1 LMGGSADLAPSTKT
15 ILKDKG
21 HYSFEEYGGH
31 NMHFGIREH
40 AMGAIANGMAL
51 HGGIIPYTATFL
63 IFYDYMRPPVRLAAL
78 MGLRVIYIFTHDS
91 IGVGEDGPTHQPIEQ
106 LMALRAVPNLV
117 TIRPADATETVE
129 AWKVAL
135 ERHRGPTALIFSRQ
149 NLPVLDRTTLAPT
162 SGAQYGGYVLW
173 EAATPP
179 DVILIGTGSE
189 VHIALEAG
197 KLLQEK
203 GIVARVVSLTSWELF
218 DAQPAEYRNTV
229 LPPDI
234 RARISIEAA
243 ASLGWE
249 RYVGLDGIAI
259 GLSRFGA
266 SAPGKVIYEKLG
278 LTAQHMVDEALKLL
292 QGRKT

>member
-1 LMGGSADLAPSTKT
+1 
-15 ILKDKG
+15 
-21 HYSFEEYGGH
+21 
-31 NMHFGIREH
+31 
-40 AMGAIANGMAL
+40 MGAIASGMAL

-91 IGVGEDGPTHQPIEQ
+91 VGLGEDGPTHQPIEQ
-106 LMALRAVPNLV
+106 LAGLRAVPKLV

-135 ERHRGPTALIFSRQ
+135 ERRYGPTALILSRQ
-149 NLPVLDRTTLAPT
+149 NLPVLNRTTLAPA
-162 SGAQYGGYVLW
+162 SGLRHGGYILW

-179 DVILIGTGSE
+179 AVILIGTGSE
-189 VHIALEAG
+189 VNIALMAG
-197 KLLQEK
+197 KLLQDK
-203 GIVARVVSLTSWELF
+203 GVAARVVSLPSWELF

-229 LPPDI
+229 LPPNI

-243 ASLGWE
+243 MPLGWE

-259 GLSRFGA
+259 GLSRFGV
-266 SAPGKVIYEKLG
+266 SAPGKVIYDKLG

-292 QGRKT
+292 QGGRA